1 MINQENNTNEMPPLN
16 KEDKKNKDALMFN
29 LAVMQAKQHQK
40 GKELEETKMEI
51 MLRQI
56 QLEKQQREAAQMLEL
71 LGKSAAA
78 LEQGVNAQQSMQGAQ
93 GMQGAPMQPPMQG
106 GGQMGGEMPE
116 QEDMMGGGQMQG
128 MPQEMGYG
136 NEEMGMME

>member
-1 MINQENNTNEMPPLN
+1 VINQNNNTNEMPPLS

-71 LGKSAAA
+71 LGKSAAMMDA
-78 LEQGVNAQQSMQGAQ
+78 GMQAQQSMQAPQ
-93 GMQGAPMQPPMQG
+93 GMPPPGMQPPQGGEMPPMEEMSAAPMQG
-106 GGQMGGEMPE
+106 GA
-116 QEDMMGGGQMQG
+116 

-136 NEEMGMME
+136 NEDMGMMG

>member
-40 GKELEETKMEI
+40 GKELEDTKMEI

-56 QLEKQQREAAQMLEL
+56 QLEKQQREAMQMMEL
-71 LGKSAAA
+71 LGKSAQMMDAGM
-78 LEQGVNAQQSMQGAQ
+78 QAQQSMQPPQ
-93 GMQGAPMQPPMQG
+93 GGDMSMPPPQEMQAPQGGDMPPME
-106 GGQMGGEMPE
+106 QMGGGAMP
-116 QEDMMGGGQMQG
+116 
-128 MPQEMGYG
+128 PEMGYG
-136 NEEMGMME
+136 NEDMGMMQ

>member
-1 MINQENNTNEMPPLN
+1 MINQNNNTNEMPPLS

-71 LGKSAAA
+71 LGKSAAMMDA
-78 LEQGVNAQQSMQGAQ
+78 GMQAQQSMQAPQ
-93 GMQGAPMQPPMQG
+93 GMPPPGMQPPQGGEMPPMEEMSAAPMQG
-106 GGQMGGEMPE
+106 GA
-116 QEDMMGGGQMQG
+116 

-136 NEEMGMME
+136 NEDMGMMG

>member
-1 MINQENNTNEMPPLN
+1 MTRQENNTNEMPPLS

-71 LGKSAAA
+71 LGKSAQMLDAGM
-78 LEQGVNAQQSMQGAQ
+78 QAQQSMQGGGMPPQ
-93 GMQGAPMQPPMQG
+93 GMQPP
-106 GGQMGGEMPE
+106 MGGEMPP
-116 QEDMMGGGQMQG
+116 QEGMSAAPMGGQA
-128 MPQEMGYG
+128 MPEEMGYG
-136 NEEMGMME
+136 GEEMGMME

>member
-1 MINQENNTNEMPPLN
+1 MINQENNTNEMPHLN

-40 GKELEETKMEI
+40 GKELEETKMDI

-71 LGKSAAA
+71 LGKSAQMMD
-78 LEQGVNAQQSMQGAQ
+78 QGMQAQQSMQPPMGGG
-93 GMQGAPMQPPMQG
+93 GMQAPQ
-106 GGQMGGEMPE
+106 GGEMPPRE
-116 QEDMMGGGQMQG
+116 QMGSAPMQG

-136 NEEMGMME
+136 NEEQGMME